1 MIRSKIAMGLL
12 WTLLAFALHVVPGAV
27 GPVRAQ
33 GSRKDDIV
41 FNSRGVPLAG
51 ATVRVCAMAA
61 SGQPCTP
68 LALIYSDAAL
78 TQALANPTTTDGL
91 GNYFFYAAPGKYEI
105 EISGPAITT
114 KQIPNVILP
123 NDPASPTFSGAIS
136 AFSLTLSGN
145 LTVSGNTTV
154 IGNLASGTLNLA
166 NQSTPPGSASSG
178 TVNLYTK
185 TADKRLYYKDDAGVE
200 SGPLGAGAQT
210 NAVNTFTANQNM
222 DGGLRIK
229 GPDPYSDMA
238 RYGGY
243 FNASPPAT
251 TASCTNASTSVT
263 LAAALDFQDAT
274 AFPGTGIGNGIVIY
288 KCGAA
293 TGLST
298 PPAPTVT
305 PINVTNG
312 ATTYNY
318 QFVAQDQQ
326 HGLTAASP
334 VGTTTTGASAL
345 GVTTV
350 NLSGVVWNNTLNGQ
364 QVYTCSA
371 NCNLA
376 AFTQIRIDGF
386 ANGRF
391 NGNYTIASVTSTTFT
406 VYSPSATTPAV
417 TGESAAATAKALA
430 CNVLT
435 MPANTVNGTV
445 EGSSGDTVLNWI
457 IYRNGT
463 LAAYAQA
470 RDPYYEDCGVT
481 TPGTNF
487 ASYVPTSPG
496 SAVNKA
502 LVTTIISGG
511 GTTSIVVANAAG
523 NTISGQTALHD
534 NSQNLLAALT
544 ASRNN
549 TPVYL
554 NGANAPFNAAT
565 VFTNANSA
573 PGKLILATGV
583 IINQPWVIRSNALGV
598 MEGGQNGSTSF
609 SFDPTAIIAGS
620 SFAFP
625 VVAMEMNHGSS
636 TSGGMK
642 FKNLR
647 FSGPQLGQEA
657 FVVDYD
663 VNELFGLMMDNVSFI
678 STGSAANVNVPA
690 ARFKGIQE
698 ASIGY
703 PGNRNSCNAAQINP
717 GPPCIR
723 FTTNSVALNTG
734 ANQLATVGLDVQING
749 FAMQGGGSS
758 YQVDSLPWTNSGG
771 TNPFGARDFRFVDG
785 LREVGK
791 GPFLRI
797 GNSAVGGSFYFKYV
811 DDDAPNAQAGAG
823 WVDAAA
829 AGSGIVYDFEQMNSS
844 VGGQVAVAG
853 PGIVIFGPNSG
864 FSNTSAGTTGT
875 AFSSSPRASG
885 SGSITASGTASI
897 GYLLGQPPAPT
908 VVVGAH
914 LSCASNCVAAGTY
927 VYAITALDVYG
938 NSSLLSPGTTATTD
952 GTQTITV
959 SWTPIAG
966 QVITNPFRGSSL
978 NTALGLFNNGPG
990 GSGFAGTSYMD
1001 VGGNFYTNSGFN
1013 QGIGVSASLGPQGL
1027 AGQQLTLTNGNF
1039 KEVISG
1045 ALTANRAQTLP
1056 DVTGYIPVTS
1066 YVNSGYDNATRAN
1079 GAIGGNWTIQQN
1091 GLNIA
1096 SNQIQGTSSGSSNTG
1111 FWNANSFSP
1120 VQFAQATIT
1129 ALNGTTDFPG
1139 VTVLASGTGG
1149 SATYYDCVENSTTIF
1164 LQRVVNAGTNNLTST
1179 ASAGAIGDI
1188 LRLEVAPGGALTCF
1202 KNGALALT
1210 ATDTQIT
1217 SGSPGLLISGSVA
1230 TEKNWSGGNL
1240 HPLAQLD
1247 TEQDWTKP
1255 QHFTQGVAFGTES
1268 FNASPRAEQ
1277 NIFLPGALTSTWTG
1291 ATWTNDKPLTVTRVQ
1306 VQAKTAPAGC
1316 TTNAVVRLTDATTPV
1331 NVTISAAANDSGAIS
1346 QNYAAGSSLQVLV
1359 QTAAA
1364 GCTTSPADAN
1374 VTVQYRMQ

>member
-1 MIRSKIAMGLL
+1 MIRSKIASRFKSAKTMGFL
-12 WTLLAFALHVVPGAV
+12 WAMLALALHVVPGAV
-27 GPVRAQ
+27 GPARAQ

-41 FNSRGVPLAG
+41 FNSRGIPLAG
-51 ATVRVCAMAA
+51 ATVRVCAMPA

-123 NDPASPTFSGAIS
+123 NDPASPTFTGAIS

-166 NQSTPPGSASSG
+166 NQSTPPSSASSG

-293 TGLST
+293 TGLTT
-298 PPAPTVT
+298 PPAPTVV

-417 TGESAAATAKALA
+417 TSESAAATAKALA

-496 SAVNKA
+496 SAVNKYLA
-502 LVTTIISGG
+502 TTIVSGG

-534 NSQNLLAALT
+534 NSQNLLAASA
-544 ASRNN
+544 ASRGS
-549 TPVYL
+549 TPVYIPVGG
-554 NGANAPFNAAT
+554 NPPFNAAT
-565 VFTNANSA
+565 VFTNTNANNA
-573 PGKLILATGV
+573 HILTAGLS
-583 IINQPWVIRSNALGV
+583 ISQPWVVRAGGFVLEGQRNSTTSFQFGNLATLTGAGSAFPVLLQLPYNNGTPSAGNQQTLTGVNYVNIEFNATAVQQIAFVNDQAFMFGLLFDNV
-598 MEGGQNGSTSF
+598 AFVGSTS
-609 SFDPTAIIAGS
+609 T
-620 SFAFP
+620 
-625 VVAMEMNHGSS
+625 
-636 TSGGMK
+636 
-642 FKNLR
+642 
-647 FSGPQLGQEA
+647 
-657 FVVDYD
+657 
-663 VNELFGLMMDNVSFI
+663 
-678 STGSAANVNVPA
+678 ANVNIPA
-690 ARFKGIQE
+690 AVIKGPTH
-698 ASIGY
+698 SVIGA
-703 PGNRNSCNAAQINP
+703 PGNENSCGVTQVIL

-723 FTTNSVALNTG
+723 FTTQSVAMTTT
-734 ANQLATVGLDVQING
+734 AVSILAQSEING
-749 FAMQGGGSS
+749 WNMQGGTSF
-758 YQVDSLPWTNSGG
+758 QFDALPWLNSGG
-771 TNPFGARDFRFVDG
+771 SISSITGVFNVRMIKFLGEQRF
-785 LREVGK
+785 
-791 GPFLRI
+791 GPFIR
-797 GNSAVGGSFYFKYV
+797 VGAQSGISLLLKQV
-811 DDDAPNAQAGAG
+811 DDDAPNAQPGNGFIDTAAMGLGALNLTVEDIASSVNTQALVAGPALVTSRGSGLAIGTTMSGAAATPPGGVLAFGAG
-823 WVDAAA
+823 SLSA
-829 AGSGIVYDFEQMNSS
+829 AGSGSGIQS
-844 VGGQVAVAG
+844 GG
-853 PGIVIFGPNSG
+853 IS
-864 FSNTSAGTTGT
+864 
-875 AFSSSPRASG
+875 
-885 SGSITASGTASI
+885 SI
-897 GYLLGQPPAPT
+897 GYAMPQPNAPA
-908 VVVGAH
+908 VNVGAH
-914 LSCASNCVAAGTY
+914 NSCSSSCVPSGTY
-927 VYAITALDVYG
+927 FYVIVANDLIG
-938 NSSLLSPGTTATTD
+938 HNSIPSPTTSATTD

-959 SWTPIAG
+959 SWVPVGG
-966 QVITNPFRGSSL
+966 QVSTSRGRGATANNILLADSL
-978 NTALGLFNNGPG
+978 GTGI
-990 GSGFAGTSYMD
+990 AGTSYID
-1001 VGGNFYTNSGFN
+1001 SGSLAY
-1013 QGIGVSASLGPQGL
+1013 SASLPQTSPANSSSFSS
-1027 AGQQLTLTNGNF
+1027 AGVATTQLTLTS
-1039 KEVISG
+1039 SG
-1045 ALTANRAQTLP
+1045 FSDAIGGTLSANRTQTVP
-1056 DVTGYIPVTS
+1056 DVSGYIPVTS
-1066 YVNSGYDNATRAN
+1066 YLNSAYDNATRSN
-1079 GAIGGNWTIQQN
+1079 GVIGGNWTIQQN
-1091 GLNIA
+1091 SLNIV
-1096 SNQIQGTSSGSSNTG
+1096 SNQFQGTSSNSSNTA
-1111 FWNANSFSP
+1111 FWNANPFSAI
-1120 VQFAQATIT
+1120 QFAQATVT
-1129 ALNGTTDFPG
+1129 ALNGTADFPG
-1139 VTVLASGTGG
+1139 VTVLASGAST
-1149 SATYYDCVENSTTIF
+1149 SANYYDCVENTTTIF
-1164 LQRVVNAGTNNLTST
+1164 IQRVVNAGTTNLNS
-1179 ASAGAIGDI
+1179 ASSSGAVGDL
-1188 LRLEVAPGGALTCF
+1188 LRLEAAPGGALTCF
-1202 KNGALALT
+1202 KNGAVALT

-1217 SGSPGLLISGSVA
+1217 SGSPGLLISGSIA

-1247 TEQDWTKP
+1247 TEQDWTKT
-1255 QHFTQGVAFGTES
+1255 QHFTQGVAFGLET
-1268 FNASPRAEQ
+1268 FTASPRSEQ
-1277 NIFLPGALTSTWTG
+1277 NVFLPDALTSTWTG
-1291 ATWTNDKPLTVTRVQ
+1291 ST
-1306 VQAKTAPAGC
+1306 
-1316 TTNAVVRLTDATTPV
+1316 
-1331 NVTISAAANDSGAIS
+1331 
-1346 QNYAAGSSLQVLV
+1346 
-1359 QTAAA
+1359 
-1364 GCTTSPADAN
+1364 
-1374 VTVQYRMQ
+1374 